1 MDLSFFPASNST
13 RKLGAQSRQQQRS
26 DSKTRCRQ
34 VHPQRNDELTSV
46 GVFPHNDASFL
57 EEKWKIKWGRKDCS
71 SCYLMLGRRSVCS
84 LGRKRE
90 RGFGRWALIILL
102 QLGRDLI
109 SIMSPSDC
117 QELSELDLDCGRS
130 KSIAAQLGR
139 VPGVD
144 NAPFH
149 FSFPRVFSFLLVA
162 GQRREKCRSSNL
174 LPKWIGTLSL
184 SLCS

>member
-1 MDLSFFPASNST
+1 
-13 RKLGAQSRQQQRS
+13 
-26 DSKTRCRQ
+26 
-34 VHPQRNDELTSV
+34 
-46 GVFPHNDASFL
+46 
-57 EEKWKIKWGRKDCS
+57 
-71 SCYLMLGRRSVCS
+71 MLGRRSVCS

-144 NAPFH
+144 NAPSHFFLSPCFF
-149 FSFPRVFSFLLVA
+149 FSFGSR
-162 GQRREKCRSSNL
+162 
-174 LPKWIGTLSL
+174 PKERKMQEQQLAPQMDRNSLSL
-184 SLCS
+184 SLSAPSSTLWIAIDGLVSGVVSLRLE

>member
-13 RKLGAQSRQQQRS
+13 RKLGAQSRQDVVSTHTQG
-26 DSKTRCRQ
+26 
-34 VHPQRNDELTSV
+34 NDELTSV

-144 NAPFH
+144 NAPSH
-149 FSFPRVFSFLLVA
+149 FFLSPCFFSFLLVA

>member
-1 MDLSFFPASNST
+1 MSSST
-13 RKLGAQSRQQQRS
+13 PTKKWWADVCGRISSQRRKFSRG
-26 DSKTRCRQ
+26 KVKNKMGTKG
-34 VHPQRNDELTSV
+34 L
-46 GVFPHNDASFL
+46 FILLLDAGPTFSML
-57 EEKWKIKWGRKDCS
+57 AREKE
-71 SCYLMLGRRSVCS
+71 
-84 LGRKRE
+84 RE

-144 NAPFH
+144 NAPSHFLLSPCFF
-149 FSFPRVFSFLLVA
+149 FSFGSR
-162 GQRREKCRSSNL
+162 
-174 LPKWIGTLSL
+174 PKERKMQEQQLAPQMDRNSLSL
-184 SLCS
+184 SLLLVQRYGLP

>member
-1 MDLSFFPASNST
+1 M
-13 RKLGAQSRQQQRS
+13 
-26 DSKTRCRQ
+26 
-34 VHPQRNDELTSV
+34 

-144 NAPFH
+144 NAPSHFFLSPCFF
-149 FSFPRVFSFLLVA
+149 FSFGSR
-162 GQRREKCRSSNL
+162 
-174 LPKWIGTLSL
+174 PKERKMQEQQLAPQMDRNSLSL
-184 SLCS
+184 SLLLVQRYGLP